1 VINIQKPTV
10 VQGNIQHANDDTVSK
25 ASGVPLS
32 TVSRGSGGVGKNSS
46 VSMRTTTTTRDE
58 IQRLK
63 QELER
68 EKQARKEAE
77 RKLLQTQN
85 QGGSFK

>member
-1 VINIQKPTV
+1 VINIQKPAI
-10 VQGNIQHANDDTVSK
+10 VQGNIQHANDDTMSK
-25 ASGVPLS
+25 ASIPLS
-32 TVSRGSGGVGKNSS
+32 AVSRGSGGAKNSS

-58 IQRLK
+58 IHRLK

-77 RKLLQTQN
+77 RRLLHTQN
-85 QGGSFK
+85 QGGFK